1 MKQRKLTPIQ
11 ARALVRKMTG
21 ITNVVYEPTQTLA
34 YTKVSDKFY
43 RLVYDT
49 NINFTGLA
57 YRLY

>member
-21 ITNVVYEPTQTLA
+21 ITNVVYRPTETLA
-34 YTKVSDKFY
+34 YTRVDDKFY

-57 YRLY
+57 HRLY